1 MPKVTTVGKL
11 LLKSAVP
18 QSFQEYVTTT
28 ELDKKG
34 TTTLFN
40 RLAEEAPN
48 QYKEAVSK
56 LTRLGFE
63 VSTRMGSTVGLQDLL
78 SPVDKEQKFK
88 ELDEKAEAIRKEF
101 ATDKKKRDQ
110 KLLELYGSFA
120 KAIDAELVDVGVKK
134 NQTLA
139 KVIRSGSRG
148 SAQQYRQ
155 TVFSPFLVQDAKG
168 NVLVDFPVKHSF
180 AEGLTLPEYLSA
192 TFGARQG
199 EVAKKLAVADAGA
212 FSKELSR
219 ASMTLKVEEHDCG
232 TENGI
237 EVPVDD
243 KDSIGTFLARAVG
256 GFNRNNEVSGRMLNE
271 LKNKGFSH
279 VIVRSPITC
288 QSPRK
293 YHSGAVCQMCAGR
306 REKGLPALG
315 EYIGITAASTLGEP
329 LAQGQLNVKHTSG
342 SAGGP
347 SIAGGFDLI
356 NQLASIPKHFK
367 NKSAVAEKDGKVTE
381 VRKAP
386 QGGYYIV
393 VAGDEYYVPAGFEP
407 KVKVGDTVEA
417 GDVLSEGIVN
427 PADVVRLKGIGEG
440 RRYYATTMKKT
451 FDDSGMGGINRRN
464 FELIAKNAIDHVR
477 ITDNNG
483 LGDFLPGEV
492 VHYQVIEK
500 DYQPRP
506 GSVLTRI
513 DQAYNK
519 YLEQPVLHYTI
530 GTRVTHKL
538 IEALKKHGIE
548 SVMVHNN
555 PPPFE
560 PEMQRLDAV
569 PVYEPDW
576 MHQLYSTNLERRLI
590 NAVNSGASSSLKGP
604 SPVPGLAY
612 GVGFGEKKAEDEF
625 EVYEDNDPEK
635 LSFE

>member
-1 MPKVTTVGKL
+1 MPQPITVGKL
-11 LLKSAVP
+11 LLKHAVP
-18 QSFQEYVTTT
+18 RAFHQYVTTT

-34 TTTLFN
+34 TTALFN

-48 QYKEAVSK
+48 EYKDVVSK

-63 VSTRMGSTVGLQDLL
+63 ISTRMGSTVGLQDLL
-78 SPVDKEQKFK
+78 SPIDKEQKFK
-88 ELDEKAEAIRKEF
+88 DLEIKAEGIRKEF
-101 ATDKKKRDQ
+101 PSDKKKRDQ
-110 KLLELYGSFA
+110 KLLDLYGNFS
-120 KAIDAELVDVGVKK
+120 KQIDSELVDVGVKK

-168 NVLVDFPVKHSF
+168 NVLVDFPVKRSF

-192 TFGARQG
+192 TFGARAG

-219 ASMTLKVEEHDCG
+219 ASMTIKIEDHDCG
-232 TENGI
+232 TDNGI
-237 EVPVDD
+237 EVPVTDR
-243 KDSIGTFLARAVG
+243 DSIGTYLARPVG
-256 GFNRNNEVSGRMLNE
+256 GFKKNNEVIGRMLNE
-271 LKNKGFSH
+271 LKNKNIANL
-279 VIVRSPITC
+279 IVRSPITC
-288 QSPRK
+288 QSSRK
-293 YHSGAVCQMCAGR
+293 FHSGAVCQMCAGR
-306 REKGLPALG
+306 REKGIPAIG
-315 EYIGITAASTLGEP
+315 DYIGITAASTLGEP

-347 SIAGGFDLI
+347 SLAGGFDLI

-367 NKSAVAEKDGKVTE
+367 NKAAISEKDGRVSE

-393 VAGDEYYVPAGFEP
+393 VEGDEYYVPAGFEP
-407 KVKVGDTVEA
+407 KVKVGDIVES

-427 PADVVRLKGIGEG
+427 PADMVRLKGVGEG
-440 RRYYATTMKKT
+440 RRYFATTMKKT

-477 ITDNNG
+477 VTDNNG
-483 LGDFLPGEV
+483 LGDYLPGEV

-506 GSVLTRI
+506 GSSLTRI

-538 IEALKKHGIE
+538 IDALKKQGIE
-548 SVMVHNN
+548 SVMVHSN

-560 PEMQRLDAV
+560 PEMQRLDSI

-590 NAVNSGASSSLKGP
+590 NAVNSGAVSSLKGP
-604 SPVPGLAY
+604 SPIPGLAY
-612 GVGFGEKKAEDEF
+612 GVGFGMKKAEEEE
-625 EVYEDNDPEK
+625 EVYVDDDPDK